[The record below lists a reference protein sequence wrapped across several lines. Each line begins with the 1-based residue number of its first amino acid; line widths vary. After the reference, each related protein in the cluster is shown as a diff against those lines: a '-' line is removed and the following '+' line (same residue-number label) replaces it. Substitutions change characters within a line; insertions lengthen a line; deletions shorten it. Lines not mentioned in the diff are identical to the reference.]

1 VLAGKSGVR
10 SDKTS
15 HGLETEFNNEKETEQ
30 TYTFQFEKVRT
41 ASVEVSGSFCS

>member
-1 VLAGKSGVR
+1 MK
-10 SDKTS
+10 SDKMS
-15 HGLETEFNNEKETEQ
+15 HGLETEFNNDTETEQ